1 VLVRSV
7 SAARPLID
15 LIRRLPQEG
24 ASVMLVSHRLS
35 DLIAA
40 TDRVYVL
47 RAGEI
52 VSELRS
58 PDTDE
63 EEFLRL
69 MAGMA
74 TNGPRSRV
82 S

>member
-1 VLVRSV
+1 
-7 SAARPLID
+7 
-15 LIRRLPQEG
+15 
-24 ASVMLVSHRLS
+24 MLVSHRLS

-40 TDRVYVL
+40 TDRIYVL

-58 PDTDE
+58 PDTE

-69 MAGMA
+69 MAGIA
-74 TNGPRSRV
+74 TNGPRRRV